1 MELDFLGGVGKVG
14 LEQGIR
20 QQPSYP
26 LEDELEVLRGQ
37 SRGPS
42 NPALSSYSPTDV
54 SSFSHNLVNLQ
65 SPEDLGLALTAS
77 TLESSASGPLSSK
90 SEDPLC
96 KAAAP
101 GNPQMDL

>member
-14 LEQGIR
+14 LEQGVR
-20 QQPSYP
+20 QQPSYA

-42 NPALSSYSPTDV
+42 NQLSPATDV

-90 SEDPLC
+90 SEDPLR